1 VVQQVGAPME
11 LYNEPV
17 NLFVA
22 GFIGSPAMNFMPAT
36 VEGDT
41 VKLPF
46 GDVRLPPELHDRV
59 RDAHGRQLIAGIR
72 PENFEDV
79 KLVGQA
85 RERGST
91 FRAKIEVLEA
101 LGSELYAHFTVSS
114 GEKIDSQ
121 ELRELA
127 QDAGGGE
134 IPMEGEE
141 GSIVARL
148 DPASD
153 VKQGGEAELWVDAT
167 SLHLFDPEDGRNLMV
182 EADVPAAVGEGS
194 GADQGATGDQEP
206 EPVTSA
212 RDEAS

>member
-1 VVQQVGAPME
+1 ME

-59 RDAHGRQLIAGIR
+59 REAHGRQLIAGIR
-72 PENFEDV
+72 PENFEDA
-79 KLVGQA
+79 KLVGEA
-85 RERGST
+85 RDRGTT
-91 FRAKIEVLEA
+91 FRAQVEVLES
-101 LGSELYAHFTVSS
+101 LGSELYAHFTVGSVATI
-114 GEKIDSQ
+114 ESQ

-134 IPMEGEE
+134 IPMEGQE

-148 DPASD
+148 DPSSGIS
-153 VKQGGEAELWVDAT
+153 QGQEAELWVDAT
-167 SLHLFDPEDGRNLMV
+167 RLQLFDPEDGRNLMV
-182 EADVPAAVGEGS
+182 DAEAPAAVGPEAG
-194 GADQGATGDQEP
+194 GEQPATSTP
-206 EPVTSA
+206 A
-212 RDEAS
+212 EAS